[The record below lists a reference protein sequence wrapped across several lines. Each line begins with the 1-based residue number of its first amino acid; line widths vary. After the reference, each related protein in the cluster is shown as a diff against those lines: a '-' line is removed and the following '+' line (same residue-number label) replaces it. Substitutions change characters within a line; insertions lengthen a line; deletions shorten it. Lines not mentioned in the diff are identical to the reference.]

1 MGANKKNSPSE
12 KKQRILKMNELFG
25 KKEINPTVKV
35 VITMNQ
41 DEKTTFKQFAEK
53 MNIPLSAL
61 VRLAVKSFIK
71 GEGAKYGEN

>member
-1 MGANKKNSPSE
+1 
-12 KKQRILKMNELFG
+12 MNELFE

-41 DEKTTFKQFAEK
+41 NEKLAFKQFAEK
-53 MNIPLSAL
+53 MNIPFSAL
-61 VRLAVKSFIK
+61 VRLAIKSFMN